1 MPMLKSVSLR
11 DYMLAHP
18 VTLHADQDIFEAI
31 DLITTHRISGL
42 CVVDEQQ
49 NLIGILSEIDC
60 LKAILSATYNRGG
73 AGSVAA
79 HMTREN
85 LVVAHPNEDIVSV
98 AEDML
103 KRGQRRRPV
112 VEDGKLIG
120 QITCR
125 AMLAAVRQFST

>member
-1 MPMLKSVSLR
+1 MLKSVSLR

-18 VTLHADQDIFEAI
+18 VTLRAEQDIFEAI

-42 CVVDEQQ
+42 CVVDEQH
-49 NLIGILSEIDC
+49 NLVGILSEIDC
-60 LKAILSATYNRGG
+60 LKAILSSTYNRGG
-73 AGSVAA
+73 TGRVAE

-125 AMLAAVRQFST
+125 AMLAAVRQFTP